1 MSESFGALTG
11 AIIRAKMPGE
21 KTKQNELDRA
31 TLLALAASSEE
42 VGGPVVLSLAALTRR
57 CRIVDDRV
65 TKASVARLIEAGLLI
80 VVGQD
85 VALVPAAVTS
95 MPRDPMWSWGG
106 HGGLGR
112 CAGYQTP
119 ARKGCATPHDG
130 VQGTGCEEHRNNGA
144 TFATPHDGVQG
155 TLDKGVRN
163 PIVGCEEPHD
173 RVRRT
178 PSIYLSLSDPNSDPL
193 LDPPPPL
200 PPTPH
205 GQDEEEEEGQ
215 EDELP
220 TFKTELPTFEPELL
234 TFPGDDVPLP
244 TDADLALWGELAEA
258 HTVDFFADSEP
269 ATVARPAAPSK
280 PAQIEDPFVT
290 AAREAPI
297 KESSP
302 AARELRAKLERI
314 LAPSIGRQQ
323 RGGLTLDSL
332 TALSVDDLIAKLT
345 ATGQTEEAALETI
358 IARLPEAGTKTSPL
372 GWLRTVLLSPPR
384 TAQEARNGGDRYPR
398 QGGGGYGAQDAPK
411 PSMKPLTDADLSPRA
426 RWFQDH
432 YGCLMDLREYPMDF
446 PFMSDSDRAVLEQF
460 HADLK
465 SGKIREEDIP

>member
-1 MSESFGALTG
+1 MARSYGSLCGVILRSALPREEKITLAVMVSMLDDIEAPTLDRTREDVAYSVG
-11 AIIRAKMPGE
+11 YRDRRPASRAIDELVRLGLVRLTAGGFEFELEAIDGLERLDGWGRVPKTHAPKTHAHTKMVRTCQNSTCQNGTQPRAKMVRDESKNGTPY
-21 KTKQNELDRA
+21 
-31 TLLALAASSEE
+31 
-42 VGGPVVLSLAALTRR
+42 SLY
-57 CRIVDDRV
+57 V
-65 TKASVARLIEAGLLI
+65 
-80 VVGQD
+80 
-85 VALVPAAVTS
+85 
-95 MPRDPMWSWGG
+95 
-106 HGGLGR
+106 
-112 CAGYQTP
+112 
-119 ARKGCATPHDG
+119 
-130 VQGTGCEEHRNNGA
+130 
-144 TFATPHDGVQG
+144 
-155 TLDKGVRN
+155 
-163 PIVGCEEPHD
+163 
-173 RVRRT
+173 
-178 PSIYLSLSDPNSDPL
+178 PNSDPQS
-193 LDPPPPL
+193 DPPL

-205 GQDEEEEEGQ
+205 GQDEEEEEEGQ
-215 EDELP
+215 G
-220 TFKTELPTFEPELL
+220 ELL
-234 TFPGDDVPLP
+234 TFPGDDTPLP

-269 ATVARPAAPSK
+269 ATVARPAAISK

-332 TALSVDDLIAKLT
+332 TALSVDDLISKLT

-398 QGGGGYGAQDAPK
+398 QGGVGYGAQESAR

-432 YGCLMDLREYPMDF
+432 YGCLMDLRTYPLDF